1 MPMEYM
7 NDESRMKAQRLP
19 SMTAFTNAGAY
30 LDTNSDLVKQIK
42 KLEQDAEKLGE
53 LRATLVLNFSEQRAT
68 DGIVIK
74 EKPNELSMLIEV
86 IEAYRKKL
94 TAYQDAVNEIETER
108 IRLQQMYDEHPPG
121 MVEHRAAGTILDA
134 LDTLKKELE

>member
-19 SMTAFTNAGAY
+19 SLTAYTNAGAY
-30 LDTNSDLVKQIK
+30 LDTRSDLVKQIE
-42 KLEQDAEKLGE
+42 KLERDENALGE
-53 LRATLVLNFSEQRAT
+53 VRATIVLNFSTERAT

-74 EKPNELSMLIEV
+74 EHPSVLHMLVAV

-94 TAYQDAVNEIETER
+94 TAYKDAVDEIEGER
-108 IRLQQMYDEHPPG
+108 ERLQQMYDERPG
-121 MVEHRAAGTILDA
+121 MVEHRAAESILDA
-134 LDTLKKELE
+134 LDLLKKELA

>member
-1 MPMEYM
+1 MPLEYM

-19 SMTAFTNAGAY
+19 SMTVYTNAGAY
-30 LDTNSDLVKQIK
+30 LDTSSDLVKQIK
-42 KLEQDAEKLGE
+42 KLEHNENALGE
-53 LRATLVLNFSEQRAT
+53 VRATIVINFSAERAT

-74 EKPNELSMLIEV
+74 EHPSVLHMLIQV

-108 IRLQQMYDEHPPG
+108 IRLQQMYDERPG
-121 MVEHRAAGTILDA
+121 MVEHRAAETILDA
-134 LDTLKKELE
+134 LDMLKKELA